1 MSDSA
6 PSESSSGPKL
16 TGDAHELQGS
26 FPSDTAMQEALSK
39 LTLLGFDHADFSLP
53 DPNAPSGTPDDAV
66 AATDEVDKTQM
77 RTMAS
82 GMTGATAGV
91 GIAGVLM
98 ATGGVAAPIVA
109 AIAGA
114 SAIGGVAATSGA
126 GVVADQADSSARDK
140 LAAEGKLIL
149 AVRTRN
155 AEMAQKA
162 EAAMR
167 EAGATDVTSIADA
180 TKAKTRGVSSASWT
194 GS

>member
-1 MSDSA
+1 MDDTA
-6 PSESSSGPKL
+6 PSDPKSGPAL
-16 TGDAHELQGS
+16 AGTVQELQGS
-26 FPSDTAMQEALSK
+26 FPSDRAMQEALGK

-53 DPNAPSGTPDDAV
+53 DPNAPAGTPDGAA
-66 AATDEVDKTQM
+66 AATDEIDKTQI
-77 RTMAS
+77 RTMSS
-82 GMTGATAGV
+82 GMTGVAAGA

-109 AIAGA
+109 AVAGA
-114 SAIGGVAATSGA
+114 SALGAMAATSGA
-126 GVVADQADSSARDK
+126 GVVADQNDASARDR

-155 AEMAQKA
+155 TEMAQKA

-167 EAGATDVTSIADA
+167 EAGATEVTGIEDA
-180 TKAKTRGVSSASWT
+180 TEAKTRGVSSASWT